1 MLKTFNVK
9 DDILNVLRFEL
20 VELYQKFIGFLI

>member
-20 VELYQKFIGFLI
+20 VELNQKSIGFLI